1 MSFLSRWI
9 RFEKPHVWVDSSQA
23 NRVAFRNLLISVGL
37 FVVAGLDH
45 WAPQGIAPY
54 AMLTPLFASVL
65 LVTSVLLKW
74 RPGWIAP
81 ISITVH
87 VAANIFVM
95 STLYRSLYHPPV
107 NAVYAVSFLSA
118 SNIYVLI
125 LQLAT
130 FATFQ
135 SGARLIG
142 WIQYAM
148 VSLLVIIHWVGYHGH
163 VHPGTVSPRAVLL
176 IAPLISV
183 VSLSYL
189 IQWRDKAT
197 QYALANQQEKERLM
211 AMVSH
216 EIRGQLQTTLSTG
229 ELLSTKVTDA
239 MGKRALDRLT
249 RVTLQLDRYLRDWVE
264 FVRLDNP
271 ELSVEEKRFN
281 LIELV
286 DQVIEE
292 HQSAYIAKGLVLSGP
307 MWSALEVNSLSRWQ
321 NFQGDP
327 VRLKQVLNNLLD
339 NALKYTLSGSVRV
352 SVTLP
357 SEPQFSIAIH
367 VTDTGPGIAPEQLEL
382 VFEPFMRLGN
392 KQLTSVEGSG
402 LGLAIA
408 SRLMRRLGGSLEVSS
423 ELGQGSC
430 FSMYLPQKSRGF
442 HRR

>member
-1 MSFLSRWI
+1 MSLLSRWI
-9 RFEKPHVWVDSSQA
+9 KIEKPHIWVDSTQA

-37 FVVAGLDH
+37 FVVAALDH

-54 AMLTPLFASVL
+54 AVITPLFASIL
-65 LVTSVLLKW
+65 LITSLMLLW
-74 RPGWIAP
+74 RPTWIAP
-81 ISITVH
+81 ISMAVH
-87 VAANIFVM
+87 AAANIFVM
-95 STLYRSLYHPPV
+95 STLYRSLYHPPA
-107 NAVYAVSFLSA
+107 NAVYAVAFLSA

-130 FATFQ
+130 FATYQ
-135 SGARLIG
+135 SGARLLG
-142 WIQYAM
+142 WLQYAM
-148 VSLLVIIHWVGYHGH
+148 VCLLVITHWMSYDGQI
-163 VHPGTVSPRAVLL
+163 HPGTVAPRVVLL

-189 IQWRDKAT
+189 IQWRDRAT
-197 QYALANQQEKERLM
+197 MNALANQQEKERLM

-271 ELSVEEKRFN
+271 EMSVEEKRFS

-286 DQVIEE
+286 DQTVEE
-292 HQSAYIAKGLVLSGP
+292 HQAAYVTKGLVLTGP
-307 MWSALEVNSLSRWQ
+307 LWSALDANAMNKWQ

-339 NALKYTLSGSVRV
+339 NALKYTAAGSVRV
-352 SVTLP
+352 SVVIP
-357 SEPQFSIAIH
+357 SESPYSIAIQ
-367 VTDTGPGIAPEQLEL
+367 VTDTGPGIAADQLQL

-392 KQLTSVEGSG
+392 KQLSSVEGSG

-408 SRLMRRLGGSLEVSS
+408 SRLMRRLGGTLDVSS
-423 ELGQGSC
+423 ELGRGSC
-430 FSMYLPQKSRGF
+430 FTIYLPHKSRGF

>member
-1 MSFLSRWI
+1 MSFLSGWV
-9 RFEKPHVWVDSSQA
+9 RFEKPHIWIDSSQA
-23 NRVAFRNLLISVGL
+23 SRVAYRNLLISVGL
-37 FVVAGLDH
+37 FAVAVIDH

-54 AMLTPLFASVL
+54 ALITPLFASVL
-65 LVTSVLLKW
+65 LFTSMLLLW
-74 RPGWIAP
+74 RPTWIAP
-81 ISITVH
+81 ISLTVH
-87 VAANIFVM
+87 AAANIFVM
-95 STLYRSLYHPPV
+95 STLYRSLYHPPD
-107 NAVYAVSFLSA
+107 NAVYAVAFLSA

-130 FATFQ
+130 FATYQ
-135 SGARLIG
+135 SGARLFG
-142 WIQYAM
+142 WLQYAM
-148 VSLLVIIHWVGYHGH
+148 VSLLVIVHWVSYDGQ
-163 VHPGTVSPRAVLL
+163 VHPGTVSPRVVLL

-197 QYALANQQEKERLM
+197 MNALANQQEKERLM

-249 RVTLQLDRYLRDWVE
+249 RVTLHLDRYLRDWVE

-271 ELSVEEKRFN
+271 EMSVEEKRFN
-281 LIELV
+281 LVELV
-286 DQVIEE
+286 DQTVEE
-292 HQSAYIAKGLVLSGP
+292 HQADYIAKGLVLSGP
-307 MWSALEVNSLSRWQ
+307 LWSALEGNHVIKGQ
-321 NFQGDP
+321 NFLGDP

-339 NALKYTLSGSVRV
+339 NALKYTSSGSVRV
-352 SVTLP
+352 SVTIP
-357 SEPQFSIAIH
+357 AEPQFSIAIH
-367 VTDTGPGIAPEQLEL
+367 VTDTGPGIAAEQLQL

-408 SRLMRRLGGSLEVSS
+408 SRLMRRLGGSLDVSS
-423 ELGQGSC
+423 ELGRGSC
-430 FSMYLPQKSRGF
+430 FTMYLPHKSRGF